1 MNDKERIKALNEA
14 LSSID
19 DRYLAEAEPGK
30 RRRLPLC
37 RVAAVAAMLA
47 VVCTLIIPASATEY
61 LHTLFGK
68 WTSELFTFV
77 SGSEDHTIPSASLS
91 AKEYSNPG
99 LAEFAQ
105 ALENAGIT
113 ANVVPTW
120 LPEGYILEE
129 LDTYIIDGSTTVHVG
144 FSNNDRY
151 ITYTVQT
158 PAELSSLYEKDD
170 RAITVYERNNITH
183 YIFYNLDNVIA
194 TWTDGIIRCSFGG
207 SVTVDE
213 MKQIIDSIYLGGNEP

>member
-14 LSSID
+14 LSNID

-30 RRRLPLC
+30 RRRLPLY

-129 LDTYIIDGSTTVHVG
+129 LDTYVRKNGKTIHVG
-144 FSNNDRY
+144 FAHCEDY
-151 ITYTVQT
+151 ITCTVRT
-158 PAELSSLYEKDD
+158 LDSVSSIYEKDD
-170 RAITVYERNNITH
+170 RPVTVYENHNVTH
-183 YIFYNLDNVIA
+183 YIFNNLDDVTA
-194 TWTDGIIRCSFGG
+194 AWTDGIVECSLSGD
-207 SVTVDE
+207 VTIEE
-213 MKQIIDSIYLGGNEP
+213 MQQIINSIYSGGN